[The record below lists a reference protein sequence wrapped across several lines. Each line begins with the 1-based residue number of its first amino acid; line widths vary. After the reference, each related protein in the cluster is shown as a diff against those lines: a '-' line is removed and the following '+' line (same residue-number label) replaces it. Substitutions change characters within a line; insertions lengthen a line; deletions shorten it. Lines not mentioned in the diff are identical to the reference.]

1 MARVQNLAGT
11 ARRTAYRP
19 FEIAG
24 MSTREVRKA
33 YSDLRNIAVKRLA
46 RLEKAG
52 IETTVTKA
60 DFPMVKD
67 LTEAQLRERL
77 ATASKYVRNPE
88 SRVPTAKA
96 IQEKKRE
103 SLTRSGYDVKNL
115 KAFGAFMEQ
124 ARTRQK
130 GRSYDSASA
139 ATLYESLERVYMA
152 PERFAKYF
160 QSYLNSAET
169 AYNAA
174 ARLEKWA
181 AGHPEQT
188 LSIRGIKNVLRGKA

>member
-11 ARRTAYRP
+11 GKRTAYRP
-19 FEIAG
+19 FEIRE
-24 MSTREVRKA
+24 MSQREIRKA
-33 YSDLRNIAVKRLA
+33 YSDLRNIAVKRIA

-52 IETTVTKA
+52 IETTLTQEN
-60 DFPMVKD
+60 FPRVKD
-67 LTEAQLRERL
+67 LTESQIRERL
-77 ATASKYVRNPE
+77 ATVSKYVRNPE
-88 SRVPTAKA
+88 SRVPTAKI

-103 SLTRSGYDVKNL
+103 SLTKSGYEVKNL

-152 PERFAKYF
+152 PERFTKYF
-160 QSYLNSAET
+160 QSYLNSATT

-188 LSIRGIKNVLRGKA
+188 LSIRGIKDVLRGKA